1 MHDEAWLATNEH
13 YGIGRHVLGAED
25 GVAHPGSTRPEA
37 PRCAPPVRSG
47 RHEAAP
53 SQPPMLPSPALQ
65 PASGLAAWLC
75 AWIQLSKVQ
84 AEQTHP
90 KSTSSA
96 HSHPSLS
103 VVSLLALPFSSS
115 YRSEKRRQQGKQL
128 AVATL

>member
-1 MHDEAWLATNEH
+1 MLNVAGNGRGLWHDEAWLATNEH

-84 AEQTHP
+84 AEQTTP
-90 KSTSSA
+90 NLRVVLIPTLL
-96 HSHPSLS
+96 SL
-103 VVSLLALPFSSS
+103 
-115 YRSEKRRQQGKQL
+115 
-128 AVATL
+128 